1 MIRPFCGD
9 GDVVAW
15 IKKVK
20 LVAKLQKV
28 DDLASLLPLYLEGH
42 ALASYLE
49 MEGDDQEDADK
60 IEAKL
65 KEVYADSP
73 FSAHRKLTTLRWTG
87 EPVDAFANEIRR
99 LAGLAGFSNE
109 GLERTVKLTFVNG
122 FPDGVSKELQQV
134 QDVLEQP
141 LSAILSRARV
151 LTEKTTTSVVA
162 AVTGNSIPAAGFRG
176 KCFNCGGPHMAR
188 HCKQRLTCYKCGKKG
203 HISSQCCSVAVSQ
216 GNEDGE
222 TGAPAVAP
230 GAH

>member
-1 MIRPFCGD
+1 MASVSQNMIRPFYGD

-65 KEVYADSP
+65 REVYADSP

-99 LAGLAGFSNE
+99 LAGLAGFSN
-109 GLERTVKLTFVNG
+109 
-122 FPDGVSKELQQV
+122 DG
-134 QDVLEQP
+134 
-141 LSAILSRARV
+141 A
-151 LTEKTTTSVVA
+151 
-162 AVTGNSIPAAGFRG
+162 
-176 KCFNCGGPHMAR
+176 
-188 HCKQRLTCYKCGKKG
+188 
-203 HISSQCCSVAVSQ
+203 
-216 GNEDGE
+216 
-222 TGAPAVAP
+222 
-230 GAH
+230 